1 MKQWLKIAMSSALH
15 APAQVIYS
23 DPITRMPTPG
33 KRKKHNKKGK
43 HK

>member
-1 MKQWLKIAMSSALH
+1 
-15 APAQVIYS
+15 VIYS